1 MQIQLDSP
9 YIQDENPAAL
19 LAGAEIEAAGL
30 HRCLKIV
37 RLWSQSSAL
46 PRPRREEII
55 EEEQRLANL
64 YAAILFEIGS
74 AFGLRAADELKVR
87 IEAACILPLG
97 NARPQNKDACFPC
110 PATRRRE
117 PAPPRRESECPSWK
131 PSSAKSIRLGSL
143 GEPSTMRRAI
153 T

>member
-1 MQIQLDSP
+1 MQIQHDSP
-9 YIQDENPAAL
+9 YAHDENPAAL

-46 PRPRREEII
+46 PQSRHDEIV

-87 IEAACILPLG
+87 IEAACILDDWECPPAEQRLLFPI
-97 NARPQNKDACFPC
+97 ADDPQTAAS
-110 PATRRRE
+110 PATTR
-117 PAPPRRESECPSWK
+117 K
-131 PSSAKSIRLGSL
+131 
-143 GEPSTMRRAI
+143 
-153 T
+153 

>member
-9 YIQDENPAAL
+9 YAHDENPAAL

-37 RLWSQSSAL
+37 RLWSQSSTL
-46 PRPRREEII
+46 SRPRREEII

-87 IEAACILPLG
+87 IEAACILEDWECPPAEQGLLFPI
-97 NARPQNKDACFPC
+97 ADDPQTAAS
-110 PATRRRE
+110 PATAR
-117 PAPPRRESECPSWK
+117 K
-131 PSSAKSIRLGSL
+131 
-143 GEPSTMRRAI
+143 
-153 T
+153 

>member
-9 YIQDENPAAL
+9 YAHDENPAAL

-37 RLWSQSSAL
+37 RLWSQSNAL

-64 YAAILFEIGS
+64 YAAVLFEIGS

-87 IEAACILPLG
+87 IEAACILD
-97 NARPQNKDACFPC
+97 NW
-110 PATRRRE
+110 
-117 PAPPRRESECPSWK
+117 ECP
-131 PSSAKSIRLGSL
+131 PAEQGLLFPIPN
-143 GEPSTMRRAI
+143 EPTTEASPVTARK
-153 T
+153 